1 LPFGIV
7 DKYLLIMLI
16 VLIMGMGFAIFK
28 NPPSLELFY
37 GQLAG
42 AFIIIG
48 YSSFKNRKNRKSSK
62 KK

>member
-1 LPFGIV
+1 
-7 DKYLLIMLI
+7 MLI